1 MNEIKRVIMGY
12 AWEVAKREA
21 KKEGCSARE
30 CFAWALAKA
39 WKEFKHCD
47 RCAFDIPSVMEA
59 VEEYEKEENFKKCPY
74 CLLVVFASLGML
86 ERKFV
91 LSWKKMHS
99 YSYAVEYYDTTG
111 DRYNRLDDARKRQ
124 SFVYAVSGEMPTL
137 IYAFSGVKRGC

>member
-1 MNEIKRVIMGY
+1 MNEIKRIIMGY

-30 CFAWALAKA
+30 CFAWALSKA

-47 RCAFDIPSVMEA
+47 RCAFDISSVMEA

-74 CLLVVFASLGML
+74 CL
-86 ERKFV
+86 
-91 LSWKKMHS
+91 
-99 YSYAVEYYDTTG
+99 
-111 DRYNRLDDARKRQ
+111 DDARNRQ
-124 SFVYAVSGEMPTL
+124 RLVYSVSGEMPTL